1 MSGAPAGKRSSSP
14 TWRANSPNVHSPGER
29 ERRAAGQLLA
39 LLVGVV
45 GDVLAQA
52 LLAGAAQVVRRRDAR
67 ELGSDGAI
75 AAFERV
81 LLDGERQLGDA
92 FEGGHDGSRH

>member
-1 MSGAPAGKRSSSP
+1 MLGRAGGEEVELADVAGELPERP
-14 TWRANSPNVHSPGER
+14 LAGER

-67 ELGSDGAI
+67 ELGRRRRARGLRASSP
-75 AAFERV
+75 RW
-81 LLDGERQLGDA
+81 
-92 FEGGHDGSRH
+92 